1 MLAYLYPI
9 SFFASLL
16 GLISWFYFKDNPQRS
31 NAMSKIFLGGFFVYL
46 FSLAFAEGELTYKLF
61 VLFRDLLILGLVS
74 NFFNFFIKNKMLFV
88 VMLAVLFGAFKFFG
102 FEKLA
107 NTFPQ
112 KQLSEIPNNNTT
124 NTKLDNVDTNWELL
138 VELSENHKMTELQN
152 LIDKYQLTYEAAFH
166 MNDPSTTDLDDY
178 VVVNIPDAMESKT
191 TEIIAALQAAELTDW
206 VEENEVVHVDPMEQI
221 EAPKTKVNFG
231 INDPNVKELWGFEKM
246 NVDKLYKTLSKAKI
260 KPKRK
265 AIIAILDTGIDAK
278 HEDIKANFISTKSKY
293 DNDPQSHG
301 THCAGIAAAVS
312 NNGKGIASFSKN
324 NEFVQVTSIR
334 VLSSFG
340 GGTQRGIIDGMI
352 EAADKGVDVIS
363 MSLGGRSNASRQ
375 KAYSKAVKYCN
386 DKGAIVVVAAGN
398 SNMDAKDYSPANAR
412 GVITV
417 SAVDSDLNRAVFS
430 NYIQNVKMGVAAPG
444 VGIYST
450 IPDNKYAAYNG
461 TSMAT
466 PYVAGLLGLMKSI
479 YPKLTTKEAYKILK
493 STGMDTKNTKET
505 GKLIQPEAAVKELLD

>member
-1 MLAYLYPI
+1 
-9 SFFASLL
+9 
-16 GLISWFYFKDNPQRS
+16 
-31 NAMSKIFLGGFFVYL
+31 
-46 FSLAFAEGELTYKLF
+46 
-61 VLFRDLLILGLVS
+61 
-74 NFFNFFIKNKMLFV
+74 
-88 VMLAVLFGAFKFFG
+88 
-102 FEKLA
+102 
-107 NTFPQ
+107 
-112 KQLSEIPNNNTT
+112 
-124 NTKLDNVDTNWELL
+124 
-138 VELSENHKMTELQN
+138 
-152 LIDKYQLTYEAAFH
+152 
-166 MNDPSTTDLDDY
+166 
-178 VVVNIPDAMESKT
+178 
-191 TEIIAALQAAELTDW
+191 
-206 VEENEVVHVDPMEQI
+206 
-221 EAPKTKVNFG
+221 
-231 INDPNVKELWGFEKM
+231 
-246 NVDKLYKTLSKAKI
+246 
-260 KPKRK
+260 
-265 AIIAILDTGIDAK
+265 
-278 HEDIKANFISTKSKY
+278 